1 MEREDSYS
9 AQQSR
14 EMANCKAVPVGVKG
28 KLNSQNGYA
37 VTSRRHGKMLPDVV
51 MVQMYSKSAN
61 VNDLGLHG

>member
-28 KLNSQNGYA
+28 KL
-37 VTSRRHGKMLPDVV
+37 K
-51 MVQMYSKSAN
+51 
-61 VNDLGLHG
+61 